1 MDIASLF
8 RLDEKRV
15 LITGSSSG
23 IGQLQAL
30 AMISVGARLVVHG
43 SNQAKIDETLQLL
56 GAAGGEAH
64 GVCLAL
70 DGSRSNAQDLV
81 RQAAELLGGLDI
93 VINCAGTN
101 RRKEIE
107 DVTEEDYE
115 LIRSVNLDSLY
126 WISQAAIPYMREA
139 GGGKIL
145 HIGSM
150 TTFRGLGM
158 LSVYGMTKGAVGQLT
173 QSMATELAKHNIQV
187 NGIAPGFID
196 TPLTT
201 AGLFGDTVRKKW
213 IFDRIPAGRRGLPAD
228 LVGATIFLC
237 SHASDYV
244 TGQMLAVD
252 GGFLTGGS
260 WAIHATE
267 EQLAD

>member
-30 AMISVGARLVVHG
+30 AMISVGARVVVHG
-43 SNQAKIDETLQLL
+43 SNQAKIDETLQML

-107 DVTEEDYE
+107 DVTDRRHRDADPSGCDVT
-115 LIRSVNLDSLY
+115 LP
-126 WISQAAIPYMREA
+126 IPYRTSCYHCEV
-139 GGGKIL
+139 L
-145 HIGSM
+145 RRFVRH
-150 TTFRGLGM
+150 FRR
-158 LSVYGMTKGAVGQLT
+158 THRQ
-173 QSMATELAKHNIQV
+173 
-187 NGIAPGFID
+187 
-196 TPLTT
+196 
-201 AGLFGDTVRKKW
+201 
-213 IFDRIPAGRRGLPAD
+213 
-228 LVGATIFLC
+228 
-237 SHASDYV
+237 
-244 TGQMLAVD
+244 
-252 GGFLTGGS
+252 
-260 WAIHATE
+260 
-267 EQLAD
+267 

>member
-30 AMISVGARLVVHG
+30 AMISVGARVVVHG

-64 GVCLAL
+64 GVCLSL

-158 LSVYGMTKGAVGQLT
+158 LSVYGMTR
-173 QSMATELAKHNIQV
+173 ERLA
-187 NGIAPGFID
+187 
-196 TPLTT
+196 
-201 AGLFGDTVRKKW
+201 
-213 IFDRIPAGRRGLPAD
+213 
-228 LVGATIFLC
+228 
-237 SHASDYV
+237 S
-244 TGQMLAVD
+244 
-252 GGFLTGGS
+252 
-260 WAIHATE
+260 
-267 EQLAD
+267 